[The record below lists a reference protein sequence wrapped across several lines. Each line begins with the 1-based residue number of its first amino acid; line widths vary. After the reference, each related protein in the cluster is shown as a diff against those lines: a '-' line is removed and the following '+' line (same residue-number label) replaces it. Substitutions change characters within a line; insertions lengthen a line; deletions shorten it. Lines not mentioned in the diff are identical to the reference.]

1 MGPGCCAL
9 FASAVS
15 FCLAPRA
22 PRDEADRVVDELW
35 LACGGREEN
44 RMLRWFSVSDDDW
57 CSDMFCGQRETVEVD
72 QPKRTMLG
80 GHSVSSDAMRK
91 SGRDL
96 QLLLEDNIV
105 GDEGARGLLRI
116 IQTHPTT
123 RSAADNGDRLLASTS
138 FSAEEAFM
146 EVEWKGARGSELPS
160 ASETQLFLGIS
171 QRYAGLKIGFA
182 RNGVGA
188 TTRADIAAA
197 LGTTPIQT
205 RPGVPC

>member
-105 GDEGARGLLRI
+105 RQFDFRF
-116 IQTHPTT
+116 PPP
-123 RSAADNGDRLLASTS
+123 
-138 FSAEEAFM
+138 
-146 EVEWKGARGSELPS
+146 K
-160 ASETQLFLGIS
+160 
-171 QRYAGLKIGFA
+171 
-182 RNGVGA
+182 
-188 TTRADIAAA
+188 
-197 LGTTPIQT
+197 
-205 RPGVPC
+205 